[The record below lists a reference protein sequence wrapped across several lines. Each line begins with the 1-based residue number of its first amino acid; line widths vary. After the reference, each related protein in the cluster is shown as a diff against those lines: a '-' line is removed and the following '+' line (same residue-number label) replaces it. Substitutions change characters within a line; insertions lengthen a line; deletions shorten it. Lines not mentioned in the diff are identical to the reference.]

1 MLVGALIPFVF
12 VVADLTR
19 ATPGQPAP
27 VAEAS
32 QLSSAASSEPEWRA
46 VRAGAVA
53 LGGAYAVCV
62 GGAAAEG
69 FDRPSARLAIPVA
82 GPWLALD
89 SGINPWALV
98 MAGTAQAAG
107 ATLIV
112 WGFASPRRVLGP
124 AEASVA
130 VTAAPGV
137 KLDVRF

>member
-1 MLVGALIPFVF
+1 MVVGALIPFAF

-19 ATPGQPAP
+19 ETPARPAP

-32 QLSSAASSEPEWRA
+32 QISTRAKSEPEWRL
-46 VRAGAVA
+46 VRAGAVSF
-53 LGGAYAVCV
+53 GVAYAVCV

-130 VTAAPGV
+130 VTAAPGLR
-137 KLDVRF
+137 LDVRF